1 MKVFTRPKNLQND
14 KNHFKYGCFIYWVFI
29 KLYHQDGMKEMN
41 SEVCTE
47 GGKEALH

>member
-1 MKVFTRPKNLQND
+1 MASFL
-14 KNHFKYGCFIYWVFI
+14 YWAFI
-29 KLYHQDGMKEMN
+29 KLYHQDGPKEMT